1 MENFLSNFANTNTDV
16 QSSNAKLNV
25 SAEFY
30 GTIDLYKGAL
40 SMTINF
46 YARLYKSRY
55 ENYVSLD
62 DWDINETNNIK
73 FNGAPIDNID
83 MLKNS
88 LINSGLSTLASGLD
102 IDNDAIKIQ
111 IANQIEQ
118 SSLFKAL
125 YGKKALMLD
134 RLSEEEIKVIRLEF
148 AIKNYDNKSLA
159 NYELGMFSVIKE
171 DGERVPAS
179 YGELVEMYNRLTK

>member
-1 MENFLSNFANTNTDV
+1 MENFLSQFANTNTEV
-16 QSSNAKLNV
+16 QSNNAKLNV

-30 GTIDLYKGAL
+30 GTIDISKGAL
-40 SMTINF
+40 NMTISF

-62 DWDINETNNIK
+62 NWDISETNNIT

-83 MLKNS
+83 MLKTS
-88 LINSGLSTLASGLD
+88 LINSGLSTLASGLNIEND
-102 IDNDAIKIQ
+102 IFKVQ

-134 RLSEEEIKVIRLEF
+134 RLSDDELKIIRLKF
-148 AIKNYDNKSLA
+148 VIDNYDDKPKV
-159 NYELGMFSVIKE
+159 NYELGMFLVE
-171 DGERVPAS
+171 NEEGEQVCAS
-179 YGELVEMYNRLTK
+179 YGQLVEMYNQLTK

>member
-1 MENFLSNFANTNTDV
+1 MENFLSQFANTNTEV

-30 GTIDLYKGAL
+30 GTIDLNKGAL

-46 YARLYKSRY
+46 YAKLYKSRY

-62 DWDINETNNIK
+62 DWDINETNNIT
-73 FNGAPIDNID
+73 FNGAPIDNIN
-83 MLKNS
+83 MLKTS
-88 LINSGLSTLASGLD
+88 LINSGLSTLASGLNIEND
-102 IDNDAIKIQ
+102 IFKVQ

-118 SSLFKAL
+118 STPFKAL

-134 RLSEEEIKVIRLEF
+134 KLSDDELNIIRLKF
-148 AIKNYDNKSLA
+148 AIDNYDNKPMA
-159 NYELGMFSVIKE
+159 NYELGMFSVNDEEGNKI
-171 DGERVPAS
+171 PAS
-179 YGELVEMYNRLTK
+179 YGQLVEMYNQLTK

>member
-1 MENFLSNFANTNTDV
+1 MENFLSNFANANTEV

-30 GTIDLYKGAL
+30 GTIDLSKGAL

-83 MLKNS
+83 MLKSS

-102 IDNDAIKIQ
+102 VDNDAIKIQ

-159 NYELGMFSVIKE
+159 NYELGMFSVVNE
-171 DGERVPAS
+171 EGERVPAT
-179 YGELVEMYNRLTK
+179 YGELVEMYNNLNQ